1 MIGMKMIETKN
12 CSNNA
17 YNRIPTP
24 SVSNINLTKHNNNN
38 KTNEYLSR
46 TELPLNVIDYGY
58 MPKRTLMVRIYT
70 KLMKLILTIRCAR
83 EKKEEAEDNIIVF
96 MTRDIIMA

>member
-1 MIGMKMIETKN
+1 
-12 CSNNA
+12 
-17 YNRIPTP
+17 
-24 SVSNINLTKHNNNN
+24 
-38 KTNEYLSR
+38 
-46 TELPLNVIDYGY
+46 
-58 MPKRTLMVRIYT
+58 MVRIYT

>member
-1 MIGMKMIETKN
+1 MIETKK

-24 SVSNINLTKHNNNN
+24 SISNINLTKRNNNNN

-46 TELPLNVIDYGY
+46 TELPLNVINYCY

-70 KLMKLILTIRCAR
+70 KLMRLILTIRCAR
-83 EKKEEAEDNIIVF
+83 EKKEEAEDNIILF